1 MSVEPGYAA
10 NVRDQVQNLAER
22 NREGR
27 QGVIKALL
35 GDSSTAAEKG
45 HVADVYEL
53 LAAES
58 DQYQIDANGL
68 HETVVC
74 PGYTRYTSHVSL
86 DDGSSL
92 KFDRMDQGDTVTDH
106 LSIGDSV
113 FTIHRKED
121 GAIDFSFD
129 GNSIDE
135 ANFLLLLA
143 PMSQGQ
149 LDSMEDI
156 DALLSKHPAI
166 EEPITED
173 SAATYSAVVEAA
185 NQGLASFE
193 TNDEYLVGTDFAASY
208 AAVVETFNAGVTPFV
223 ATDEYIVPADL
234 GLEEAVSQGLT
245 PFAVTEENLVNEGVE
260 ITESSVERPV
270 TNIEALQPVVGE
282 TEIAQESNGVFQ
294 IHADYGT
301 DPADG
306 EFQTNTGVFEGK
318 DFTLFTSHFDFE
330 NGLEARYDR
339 LDMGDVVY
347 DSVTVGED
355 RYTIERGIDENGQPT
370 AKYHLPDVEEP
381 VEGYRFFWA
390 LDELSDGEYGKQMF
404 FNRLF
409 YRHPE
414 TNFADF
420 LPQREQLQA
429 YGEPDLVDPV
439 QLAHDLAR
447 ASGQL

>member
-1 MSVEPGYAA
+1 MEFDPNSAY
-10 NVRDQVQNLAER
+10 VQNVKTKADTLDG
-22 NREGR
+22 NR
-27 QGVIKALL
+27 QGLLKAFF
-35 GDSSTAAEKG
+35 GDSGAVQPSAEQS
-45 HVADVYEL
+45 HVADLYEI
-53 LAAES
+53 LADASPEM
-58 DQYQIDANGL
+58 YQIDENGM
-68 HETVVC
+68 HETVEG

-92 KFDRMDQGDTVTDH
+92 KFDRMDQGDKVTDQ
-106 LSIGDSV
+106 LSVGGSV
-113 FTIHRKED
+113 FTIHRKQD

-129 GNSIDE
+129 GNSIDTE
-135 ANFLLLLA
+135 ENFLLLLA

-156 DALLSKHPAI
+156 DALLSMHPAI
-166 EEPITED
+166 KEPITED
-173 SAATYSAVVEAA
+173 SAAAYSAVVEAA
-185 NQGLASFE
+185 NEGLASFE
-193 TNDEYLVGTDFAASY
+193 TNDEYLVGTDFAASH

-347 DSVTVGED
+347 DSLTVGED

-420 LPQREQLQA
+420 LP
-429 YGEPDLVDPV
+429 
-439 QLAHDLAR
+439 H
-447 ASGQL
+447 